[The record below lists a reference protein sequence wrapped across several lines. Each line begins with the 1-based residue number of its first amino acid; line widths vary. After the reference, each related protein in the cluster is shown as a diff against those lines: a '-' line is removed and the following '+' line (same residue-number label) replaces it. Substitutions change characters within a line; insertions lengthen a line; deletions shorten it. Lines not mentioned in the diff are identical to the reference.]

1 METIPDHSPS
11 ADHSPLA
18 ELARIRTDP
27 AHPLHAGF
35 LRNDPQVRTHLEGL
49 YTRHYGSA
57 MVQFGPR
64 SPLDESTTGTAPPIP
79 PDEAAQSP
87 EERVAQHQVEET
99 LRHTF
104 GDDYETIMFNARIG
118 AGHMFENPETTQ
130 ALEHLSTLVTS
141 LGPEAEVHAVRFLS
155 QVGQLHT
162 QRRSMR

>member
-1 METIPDHSPS
+1 MDTILDDTSS

-35 LRNDPQVRTHLEGL
+35 VRNDPHVRAQIEGL
-49 YTRHYGSA
+49 YTRHYGA
-57 MVQFGPR
+57 AAVQLGPR
-64 SPLDESTTGTAPPIP
+64 SPLDDATTGTAPPIP

-87 EERVAQHQVEET
+87 EERLAQHQVEET

-141 LGPEAEVHAVRFLS
+141 LGPEAEVLAVRFLS